1 LEHKSEENGKVSN
14 SLLGTVP
21 DGAKNFFMTA
31 SRVIQEV
38 KVAKVRDD
46 PEQICTKDMTA
57 SP

>member
-1 LEHKSEENGKVSN
+1 MEHKSEENGKVSN

-21 DGAKNFFMTA
+21 DGIKNFFMTA

-38 KVAKVRDD
+38 EVDEVRDD
-46 PEQICTKDMTA
+46 PVQNYTKDMTA